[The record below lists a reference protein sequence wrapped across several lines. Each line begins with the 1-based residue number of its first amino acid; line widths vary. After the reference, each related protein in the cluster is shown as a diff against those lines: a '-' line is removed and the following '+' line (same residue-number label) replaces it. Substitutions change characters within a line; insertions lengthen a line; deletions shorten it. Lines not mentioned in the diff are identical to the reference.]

1 MADLCPLL
9 AHLPNRQPTR
19 PATSKAA
26 PLQARWGR
34 ALALLFAC
42 WLAPTM
48 RLPGALAQPAESLS
62 GVGDLLTTAT
72 LPGGIEV
79 AVYGPRPIR
88 AAEPANLGVT
98 LCGKQGTTISSGLVI
113 LACPTGE
120 ARLSDLPPSAS
131 YVPHGEWSPED
142 PEATPPM
149 EDPELW
155 HHLLLLSPEGLWAM
169 DYVPM
174 APPTVGGTAGA
185 LLESV
190 VFAAPWARPPA
201 ELCLRAEGRDSSR
214 QQTPVTWDSTGVAF
228 LSSEEKSP
236 VARAD
241 GGEVQGG
248 RGAHGVRVL
257 FPVTFTRVEANATL
271 WLALTVNGKPV
282 THQLAVPVAA
292 ATPIGPPPPATSQE
306 PTLKTPA
313 EGSVLGES
321 LVVTGVA
328 RPGTLVVAWLEG
340 ITADTPPR
348 HQAYPSQ
355 ARLADQTG
363 AFTITLA
370 APPRDPAQV
379 FSYELHVRAEA
390 PGYKSPEAI
399 RKLR

>member
-1 MADLCPLL
+1 MLGLWCLGL
-9 AHLPNRQPTR
+9 GVMLPR
-19 PATSKAA
+19 A
-26 PLQARWGR
+26 QAE
-34 ALALLFAC
+34 
-42 WLAPTM
+42 
-48 RLPGALAQPAESLS
+48 PAESLS
-62 GVGDLLTTAT
+62 GVGDLLATAT
-72 LPGGIEV
+72 LPAGIEV

-88 AAEPANLGVT
+88 AAEPTNLGVT

-113 LACPTGE
+113 LACPSGE

-169 DYVPM
+169 NYVPM
-174 APPTVGGTAGA
+174 APPTLGGTAGA

-190 VFAAPWARPPA
+190 VFAAPWAQPPA
-201 ELCLRAEGRDSSR
+201 ELRVRTEGRDSSR
-214 QQTPVTWDSTGVAF
+214 QQTPVTWDGTGVAF
-228 LSSEEKSP
+228 LSSDEKTP

-248 RGAHGVRVL
+248 QGAPGVRVL
-257 FPVTFTRVEANATL
+257 FPVTFARADANATL

-282 THQLAVPVAA
+282 TYQLTVPVAA
-292 ATPIGPPPPATSQE
+292 ATPLGPPPAATSQE
-306 PTLKTPA
+306 PTLKTPV
-313 EGSVLGES
+313 EGSALGDS

-328 RPGTLVVAWLEG
+328 RPGTLVFAWLEG

-348 HQAYPSQ
+348 RQAYPSQ
-355 ARLADQTG
+355 GRLADQTG
-363 AFTITLA
+363 AFKITLP
-370 APPRDPAQV
+370 APPRDPAQAL
-379 FSYELHVRAEA
+379 SYELHVRAEA

-399 RKLR
+399 RKLQ